1 MKLREAIS
9 RPGAALAA
17 VACLSLILTSP
28 NTYAMDP
35 LGADDGLGK
44 GPGRLLEVP
53 NMPPPIQTGSTALP
67 PAWQGRSLSL
77 AQLSWLALR
86 DNPKTHAAW
95 AQVEAEAALLGQARS
110 AWWPTISLSIP
121 VQRRRTTTAA
131 GYALPQQ
138 DTASPNLSLSFLIW
152 DFGHRSALI
161 AQAEATLHAQ
171 EFNQNETVQ
180 AVLYGVQQAYYNLLG
195 QRALLQTYR
204 AALAE
209 SRQALTAAEA
219 LHRAGRATVS
229 DLYQARAALAQAE
242 ANLATAE
249 QTATSDE
256 GALASAVGLPL
267 GAPIR
272 LAGLDLAA
280 PPTLSR
286 PVNDWLQAAL
296 AQNPGL
302 RGAQYQVSAA
312 REGLSAAERN
322 DLPTLSFGA
331 DQGWHAQN
339 GFGPSQQYSIG
350 VTLNVPLFTGFQHTY
365 QVAQARAQ
373 LAQARATLDDT
384 ANTTRLAVWQA
395 YYAFRSATLALP
407 SARAQEENAAK
418 ALAAVEAQY
427 RVGLATMQ
435 DLLTAQST
443 LTSARVAVLRDA
455 INSYLALAGLSS
467 AVGSLAPPAADAVG
481 GS

>member
-1 MKLREAIS
+1 MRRNSTRTKPCRPCCTACS
-9 RPGAALAA
+9 RPITT
-17 VACLSLILTSP
+17 C
-28 NTYAMDP
+28 
-35 LGADDGLGK
+35 
-44 GPGRLLEVP
+44 
-53 NMPPPIQTGSTALP
+53 
-67 PAWQGRSLSL
+67 
-77 AQLSWLALR
+77 
-86 DNPKTHAAW
+86 
-95 AQVEAEAALLGQARS
+95 S
-110 AWWPTISLSIP
+110 A
-121 VQRRRTTTAA
+121 
-131 GYALPQQ
+131 
-138 DTASPNLSLSFLIW
+138 N
-152 DFGHRSALI
+152 
-161 AQAEATLHAQ
+161 
-171 EFNQNETVQ
+171 
-180 AVLYGVQQAYYNLLG
+180 
-195 QRALLQTYR
+195 ALLQTYR

-296 AQNPGL
+296 ARNPGL
-302 RGAQYQVSAA
+302 RSAQYQVSAA
-312 REGLSAAERN
+312 REGLSAAKRN
-322 DLPTLSFGA
+322 DLPSLSFGA